1 MNSSGAARAVRR
13 RIRLEK
19 QTGGGYN
26 GEKAKGAV
34 HMELRVLKYFLTV
47 AQEGSITRA
56 AALLHV
62 TQPTLSRQLMQLE
75 EELGVRLFH
84 RNRRRVELTEEGQ
97 LLERR
102 AQEIVLLTDRAKQ
115 ECTQHGSVL
124 SGEIAIGCAE
134 TMSMS
139 ALAGAMAAFR
149 QMHPLVRFSVYSGV
163 ADDVKERIE
172 KGLEDIGL
180 LVEPVNIGKYESLR
194 MPGRERWG
202 VLVREDSPL
211 VQKEFVCPEDLLD
224 TPVLLNA
231 REIVQNQLA
240 DWFGDCFG
248 RLEIAATFTL
258 VVNAAAMVAQ
268 GMGAAFCLEHA
279 FASNGLRFIPLS
291 PALENGTVLVWKKYQ
306 SFSPAARQF
315 IEYIKDAFQA

>member
-1 MNSSGAARAVRR
+1 MNSSGAARAARR

-19 QTGGGYN
+19 QTSGGYN

-115 ECTQHGSVL
+115 ECTQHGSFL

-180 LVEPVNIGKYESLR
+180 LVEPV
-194 MPGRERWG
+194 
-202 VLVREDSPL
+202 DSPL
-211 VQKEFVCPEDLLD
+211 AQKEFVCPEDFLN
-224 TPVLLNA
+224 TPVLLGR

-248 RLEIAATFTL
+248 RLEVAATFTL

-279 FASNGLRFIPLS
+279 FASNGLRFVPLS